1 MSCRKGNLRSRHDR
15 RTVSTRPKRKS
26 KFVTCAERPPSKR
39 QRAKVHAKK
48 KKQVCDVCGA
58 STKQTSESKSTR
70 QKEKAS
76 LRRVRSVHQA
86 NVREQQYPPKR
97 KSKFVTCAERPPCH
111 LQRTKAPAKKKK
123 QVCDVCGAPSK
134 QTPENK
140 STRQKEKASLRR
152 VRSAQQANVRE
163 QKHLPKKMSPIRGDF
178 DIIYE

>member
-58 STKQTSESKSTR
+58 PTLPPPENKSTR

-86 NVREQQYPPKR
+86 NVREQKHPPKR
-97 KSKFVTCAERPPCH
+97 KSKFVTCAEHSPSKR
-111 LQRTKAPAKKKK
+111 QRTKVPAKKKK

-163 QKHLPKKMSPIRGDF
+163 QKHLPKKISPIRGDF